1 MGATTA
7 IAKKNKEILKLHSD
21 EIIEYYKN
29 NPNVNDVVST
39 FGLSRVAVVK
49 LLKQVEAYKGFGR
62 QPSRSIKRMNTLQQ
76 RYGVT
81 NYGQT
86 PMMRQRLMERNSIP
100 YNQPLF
106 LADLYSFRKNVDTI
120 TARNKKL
127 LLNTGYCFYTGIRFG
142 DVIRPTN
149 PNDPIKKT
157 IDHKISIVDG
167 YLRKYTAEEIGGLS
181 NLCWAIKY
189 CNSFKGNMSANDF
202 IYYSRLIRERFIDA
216 GYEHN

>member
-1 MGATTA
+1 MGATTEL
-7 IAKKNKEILKLHSD
+7 AKQNKEILRLQGN

-29 NPNVNDVVST
+29 NPNVADVIYV
-39 FGLSRVAVVK
+39 FKVSRVAVVR
-49 LLKQVEAYKGFGR
+49 LLKQADVYKGFGN

-86 PMMRQRLMERNSIP
+86 PMMRQRLIERNSIP
-100 YNQPLF
+100 YNQPMFLF
-106 LADLYSFRKNVDTI
+106 NLDSFRKNVDSI

-127 LLNTGYCFYTGIRFG
+127 LLDTGYCFYTGIQFG
-142 DVIRPTN
+142 DIKGLIN

-167 YLRKYTAEEIGGLS
+167 YLRNYTAEEIGCLS
-181 NLCWAIKY
+181 NLCWTIKY

-202 IYYSRLIRERFIDA
+202 LNYSRLIRERFIDA